1 MVHAVCISVGSS
13 GSKCEERER
22 EADAGG
28 FVRPQVLMRCFPGE
42 KKMKRAMG
50 LVLAVLAYA
59 VVAHADRM
67 VYGSQEDA
75 ARTGEE
81 FRALAPSSER
91 LHSSYLV
98 NEPGKISFAADNRFS
113 TPDDP
118 EPLAGGASYAA
129 FADLAKTAENSV
141 EFESIRAR
149 LSGFDGRGENLGIVR
164 SDPFHRALAVEDVPE
179 PETLLL
185 MGLGLL
191 ALAIWKQ
198 RSALLADHS
207 EHAR

>member
-1 MVHAVCISVGSS
+1 MVHAVSISVGSS
-13 GSKCEERER
+13 GRKCEERQR
-22 EADAGG
+22 EAGN
-28 FVRPQVLMRCFPGE
+28 FVRRQVLMRCFPGE

-50 LVLAVLAYA
+50 LVLAVLAYV

-67 VYGSQEDA
+67 VFASQEDA
-75 ARTGEE
+75 SRAGEE

-91 LHSSYLV
+91 LHSSYLA
-98 NEPGKISFAADNRFS
+98 NEPGKISLAADNRFS

-149 LSGFDGRGENLGIVR
+149 LSGFDGRGENLGIVH

-185 MGLGLL
+185 TGLGLL
-191 ALAIWKQ
+191 ALVIWKQ